1 MVQFYVLQIRMGRMT
16 LEDVPEHWR
25 AAVEAAMEGRE
36 SNAEIFE
43 RPAERA

>member
-25 AAVEAAMEGRE
+25 AEVEKEIGGDMP
-36 SNAEIFE
+36 NA
-43 RPAERA
+43 

>member
-25 AAVEAAMEGRE
+25 AAVEAEIEGGVPD
-36 SNAEIFE
+36 A
-43 RPAERA
+43 

>member
-25 AAVEAAMEGRE
+25 EKVAKKMNEGG
-36 SNAEIFE
+36 
-43 RPAERA
+43 

>member
-25 AAVEAAMEGRE
+25 AAVKAQINGGGK
-36 SNAEIFE
+36 
-43 RPAERA
+43 

>member
-25 AAVEAAMEGRE
+25 AAVEAQINGGG
-36 SNAEIFE
+36 
-43 RPAERA
+43 

>member
-25 AAVEAAMEGRE
+25 AEVTKKMNEGG
-36 SNAEIFE
+36 
-43 RPAERA
+43 